1 MLRVAKVSKIKE
13 KTWKREITTNEW
25 IQPNP
30 ILKAKETQSWE
41 RSLRDRELG
50 ELHNL
55 YNPT

>member
-1 MLRVAKVSKIKE
+1 MLRVAKVSKIK
-13 KTWKREITTNEW
+13 W
-25 IQPNP
+25 IKPNP